1 MHFCKR
7 ELQAAGETL
16 QFELSNLVTLNDII
30 SHYQIRAQA
39 TSPSRL
45 ILETEQTFL
54 IPQTR
59 SSSYTTAPKN
69 QSWHQALNQIEIQS
83 ALALPL
89 KLAQDMRQNPKQWET
104 QFPFSEK
111 VSKQTNN
118 ILRQYLDS
126 QKKLSLIN

>member
-1 MHFCKR
+1 MARKESLCSHKKGKAAFSFVVEKRMHFCKR

-54 IPQTR
+54 IP
-59 SSSYTTAPKN
+59 
-69 QSWHQALNQIEIQS
+69 
-83 ALALPL
+83 
-89 KLAQDMRQNPKQWET
+89 
-104 QFPFSEK
+104 
-111 VSKQTNN
+111 
-118 ILRQYLDS
+118 
-126 QKKLSLIN
+126 